1 VTPDPRTTSRRRW
14 RAAAAALALVAFL
27 LAAWRIG
34 GSGPDARAD
43 LPGAQALPG
52 TTLHGA
58 GRPETYQG
66 LLTFRGDD
74 TRTFYG
80 EGPLPSNP
88 KVLWVYPR
96 EGGMCAK
103 SENLGETKVWCG
115 TGWTGQ
121 PNVIQHADGKVEVR
135 FGAYDD
141 RYHFLDGR
149 TGQQLHPDLITADL
163 TKGSAT
169 SDPDGYPL
177 YYGGSRDNNLRI
189 IAVDR
194 KQPTVLWE
202 LNAGNAPW
210 PLWNDDWDG
219 APLVVGDYLME
230 GGENGWFYVV
240 RLNRHFDDRG
250 LVQVRPKV
258 VMEVPGYDGQLFADL
273 GDHDVN
279 VSIENSV
286 AYSKGV
292 VYFGNSAGL
301 VQGWDVSDVL
311 KGGTSFSRVFRFW
324 AGDET
329 DASIAVDVRGDLY
342 VARHRSAN
350 IPDRPQTRAHQIG
363 SLMKLDPSRPD
374 DPLVWSVQIGGF
386 EPDGGILGTPA
397 LANGVVYVTDTTGGL
412 VAVDQE
418 TGKILWRQDLPG
430 PTWSSPVPIDGSLL
444 VGDCAGVLHA
454 YDVSNPRQLPTERW
468 QVKLNGCIESTPAVW
483 HGMIWVGTRGGKMY
497 GIGDA

>member
-1 VTPDPRTTSRRRW
+1 
-14 RAAAAALALVAFL
+14 VAFAL
-27 LAAWRIG
+27 TAWRLG
-34 GSGPDARAD
+34 AGGPDARAD
-43 LPGAQALPG
+43 VHAQAAGAVRG
-52 TTLHGA
+52 TGH
-58 GRPETYQG
+58 PEAYQG
-66 LLTFRGDD
+66 LLTFRGDA
-74 TRTFYG
+74 TRSFYG
-80 EGPLPSNP
+80 EGPVPSDP
-88 KVLWVYPR
+88 HVLWVYPR
-96 EGGMCAK
+96 EGGMCSE
-103 SENLGETKVWCG
+103 SENLGTTKVWCG

-121 PNVIQHADGKVEVR
+121 PNVIQHTDGKVEIR

-149 TGQQLHPDLITADL
+149 TGQHVLPDLVTADL

-177 YYGGSRDNNLRI
+177 YYGGSRDNNLRV

-194 KQPTVLWE
+194 PQPTVLWE

-219 APLVVGDYLME
+219 APLIVGDYLLD

-240 RLNRHFDDRG
+240 RLNRHFDERG
-250 LVQVRPKV
+250 LVEVSPKI

-286 AYSKGV
+286 AYRDGV

-301 VQGWDVSDVL
+301 IQGWDISDVL
-311 KGGTSFSRVFRFW
+311 RGGTSFRRVFRFW

-329 DASIAVDVRGDLY
+329 DASIAIDGQGDLY
-342 VARHRSAN
+342 VGRHRSEN
-350 IPDRPQTRAHQIG
+350 IPNRPQTRAHQIG
-363 SLMKLDPSRPD
+363 SLMKLDPTKPN

-397 LANGVVYVTDTTGGL
+397 LAGGVVYVTDTAGGL
-412 VAVDQE
+412 VAVDQG

-430 PTWSSPVPIDGSLL
+430 PTWNSPVPIDDTLL

-454 YDVSNPRQLPTERW
+454 YDISNPRVLPPERW
-468 QVKLNGCIESTPAVW
+468 TVKLNGCIESTPAVW

-497 GIGDA
+497 GIGDG